1 MSKDSRP
8 WYASFFDEKPP
19 ADRSKVTVFFPPK
32 PIPRPTAPQASP
44 TVYEDQYGNLR
55 WSDNGDRYN
64 GQSKD
69 GR

>member
-1 MSKDSRP
+1 MTKDSRP

-19 ADRSKVTVFFPPK
+19 VNRSKVTVFFPPRPMK
-32 PIPRPTAPQASP
+32 IPSQPVQSP
-44 TVYEDQYGNLR
+44 HVYEDQYGNRR
-55 WSDNGDRYN
+55 WSDNGERYN